1 MVKYS
6 KKKNQ
11 KILFT
16 RKNKNLKDNKNN
28 LSIITSFQKEITL
41 IFLEVLLMIKL
52 YHWKTKSYPTHEA
65 TDKLYSKLNEHFDK
79 FIEVLLG
86 KTNER
91 IEMTNKQNFKLID
104 CNSKNNLINNLNNFQ
119 SYLVNLDSNKAIQSI
134 KNSDLFTIRDEILA
148 DTNQFLYLLTFH

>member
-6 KKKNQ
+6 KKNN
-11 KILFT
+11 T
-16 RKNKNLKDNKNN
+16 RKNKNIKDNN
-28 LSIITSFQKEITL
+28 ITNFQKEITL
-41 IFLEVLLMIKL
+41 VFLEVLLMIKL